1 MSNLIQVNYEEM
13 QSIVSMLETEKAD
26 IQQLYQKTKQMADAL
41 HGSQWIGEGADRFYE
56 EMNTIALP
64 RTQKMIAALEV
75 AASVAGQIMQ
85 IVQQA
90 DEETKG
96 YFSNMA

>member
-13 QSIVSMLETEKAD
+13 QGIISMLDAEKAD
-26 IQQLYQKTKQMADAL
+26 IQQMYQKTKQMADAL
-41 HGSQWIGEGADRFYE
+41 HGSQWIGEAADHFYE
-56 EMNTIALP
+56 EMNAIAFP
-64 RTQKMIAALEV
+64 RTQKMIYALE
-75 AASVAGQIMQ
+75 AAAGVAGQIMQ

-96 YFSNMA
+96 YFSNIA